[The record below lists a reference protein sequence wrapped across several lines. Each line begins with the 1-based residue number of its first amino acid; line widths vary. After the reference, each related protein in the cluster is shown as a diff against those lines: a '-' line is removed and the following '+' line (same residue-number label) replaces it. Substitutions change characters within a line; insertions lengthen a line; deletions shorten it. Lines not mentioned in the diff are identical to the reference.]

1 MLIDALEVYMIG
13 MIAVAVIWVVYML
26 AEHFKIN

>member
-13 MIAVAVIWVVYML
+13 MITVAVIWVVYML